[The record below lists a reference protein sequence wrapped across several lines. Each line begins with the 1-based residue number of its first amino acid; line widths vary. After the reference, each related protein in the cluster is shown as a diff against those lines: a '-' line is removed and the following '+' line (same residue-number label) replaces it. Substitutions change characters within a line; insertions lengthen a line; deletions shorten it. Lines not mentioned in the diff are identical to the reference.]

1 MENATLARPPRT
13 VPWSLRLVVL
23 FGGILTQVGWGVLA
37 FGLVFTAVFGAIAAP
52 LFDDPFAGPV
62 QRVTGKVVHTD
73 GTNVRVNDYDV
84 VAVHFEV
91 QAGDRTL
98 RGRSYA
104 SSHRRNGRGNVP
116 EVGSEVPVEIARTP
130 EAPMRIV
137 GLDTHMLPA
146 GAQLVVLLPIVGG
159 LLVLWGVWRNARRLR
174 LLVHG
179 EVAAATLVDSQPT
192 NTTINGRRV
201 MALTFRYLDGQGRTR
216 TTIVRTHRTETVTD
230 DDAET
235 VVFDA
240 ATGAAVL
247 LDALPGKPQR
257 DANGELQ
264 PAPFDRLAMVMIGP
278 TLVLMVWQIGAWAA
292 A

>member
-1 MENATLARPPRT
+1 M
-13 VPWSLRLVVL
+13 L

-52 LFDDPFAGPV
+52 LFGDPFAGPV
-62 QRVTGKVVHTD
+62 QRVTGKVVRVD
-73 GTNVRVNDYDV
+73 GTNVRVNKNDI

-91 QAGDRTL
+91 RAGDRVL
-98 RGRSYA
+98 NGRSYGV
-104 SSHRRNGRGNVP
+104 SQRHGGSNVP

-130 EAPMRIV
+130 AAPMRIV

-192 NTTINGRRV
+192 NTTINSRRV
-201 MALTFRYLDGQGRTR
+201 MALTFRFLDGQGRTR
-216 TTIVRTHRTETVTD
+216 TTIVRTHRTEVVTD

-235 VVFDA
+235 VVYDPG
-240 ATGAAVL
+240 TGAAVL

-257 DANGELQ
+257 DENGELQ

-292 A
+292 G